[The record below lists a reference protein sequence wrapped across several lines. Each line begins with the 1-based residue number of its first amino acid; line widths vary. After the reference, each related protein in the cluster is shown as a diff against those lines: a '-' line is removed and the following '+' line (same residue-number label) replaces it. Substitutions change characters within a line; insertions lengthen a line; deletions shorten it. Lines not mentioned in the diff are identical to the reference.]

1 MSLRLVQELR
11 GNQQFWLEVMPC
23 LAPYLG
29 ATNDLLGPPDQ
40 EGMAVA
46 RGADPDGT
54 WVRFWEAIEL
64 QRFLVDEQ
72 LSWEERFTHP
82 LVGSL
87 TLPEFLTFPGLRD
100 QVVWASG
107 DATTTAIG
115 AIDWEAKEAV
125 VESASALWTPLQL
138 FLDGSRA
145 QSESTPE
152 GDEARFAPV
161 PHGVEEEE
169 EEVMIALAELL
180 AVIGLVSVRWKSW
193 SGKVVIYA
201 GDNQNVV
208 SWLKSRSAKPPAA
221 RYLLQVLGAAEA
233 VGRFRLH
240 AEYIRTYH
248 NKAAD
253 DLTRLDPH
261 GVLEEHGLFQV
272 RAIEPL
278 REILDRGWVRKALV
292 WGNMEDSDRSA
303 ALQLGLRRALER
315 PTLRGP
321 EVPLRSRVLELVA
334 GLPVYT
340 RELARRGAQAAHVQL
355 GDPMWSGPT
364 APTKAE
370 GKWDLVCGSLG
381 REAKKE
387 YARNILEVA
396 LSVEP
401 RALVFDALSSQGPLE
416 LQRSLPSEW
425 KGRVDLLSGRTAQDH
440 VWWRRWVFVACHGTE
455 GPEQVLDSADSEP
468 NTKPK
473 DSYGTEWVCK
483 LVPDEFWLKKGLLR
497 LDSAMPYL
505 KSATPKPVGSVE
517 VPVQGRSVRRLVWE
531 PSRPLPQLH
540 SKSWNPQS
548 NDSLLLLGSNGG
560 GPAARTLTASEA
572 VGLLGGRLELLPNEP
587 PEELARY
594 LHLATPRT
602 LAGAV
607 GNWLEKLETTFCPE
621 DCFSPGVEPE
631 KAGVCRL
638 EWEEKALNALV
649 GWLHERGYPS
659 NSDSRVGGLDSME
672 KKHGAKGKGKGWKG
686 KPPMVQLEHALTRQL
701 RHEGFEGAP
710 MSEQGW
716 VKLNDVIQFFRERH
730 PVGRLMEVTA
740 EAIRA
745 AVHND
750 SKQRMVIRPGEDGEL
765 AVAAWSGHTLEGVAG
780 PSVPVDI
787 TQVPEILYH
796 GTYRRLVP
804 SIQSKGILAQ
814 RRMIHLQDCAE
825 TTGRW
830 RADLEVQ
837 IEVKTAAAAAAG
849 CGFRKTGNLVWLCAE
864 TIPPTALGAVEPWSL
879 SQTAD
884 LSREGQTGKASR
896 GAHRARPRGKEP
908 TRADSA
914 KGRNPRGSHI

>member
-1 MSLRLVQELR
+1 MDDTVIIEPDIGCRPWASVEISETVTKAALGPASINPEKDLEEGKLETKKLIWGLQYDTESNTRSLPAAKLEKAFYLLHLPCFDYGQKRVSLRLVQELR

-64 QRFLVDEQ
+64 QRFLVDDQ

-261 GVLEEHGLFQV
+261 GVLEEHGLVQV

-278 REILDRGWVRKALV
+278 REILDRGWVRRALV

-303 ALQLGLRRALER
+303 ALQLGLRRAPER

-659 NSDSRVGGLDSME
+659 NSDSRVGGLDSMG

-765 AVAAWSGHTLEGVAG
+765 AVAAWSGHTL
-780 PSVPVDI
+780 
-787 TQVPEILYH
+787 
-796 GTYRRLVP
+796 
-804 SIQSKGILAQ
+804 
-814 RRMIHLQDCAE
+814 
-825 TTGRW
+825 GRC
-830 RADLEVQ
+830 R
-837 IEVKTAAAAAAG
+837 
-849 CGFRKTGNLVWLCAE
+849 
-864 TIPPTALGAVEPWSL
+864 PLGASGHHTSP
-879 SQTAD
+879 
-884 LSREGQTGKASR
+884 
-896 GAHRARPRGKEP
+896 
-908 TRADSA
+908 
-914 KGRNPRGSHI
+914 